1 MPIKK
6 KLGSRL
12 AQENRIYIKTEET
25 GLQTKQK
32 QKCVNLKSAKFTLKN
47 KKGLAMSSKANSLSR
62 NPFIF
67 LITMIQF
74 YYIFFLN
81 DLKTFLALK

>member
-74 YYIFFLN
+74 
-81 DLKTFLALK
+81 